1 MATHSDTLARAA
13 ELIERFEGIRTEAY
27 LDPVGIPTI
36 CAGITRYPAGK
47 AVAMGDT
54 CSLEVC
60 RAQLLALLLSE
71 FIPQLGLIPGW
82 SRLGPT
88 RQAVLCS
95 FAWNLGAGFY
105 DSKGFESI
113 TKVLKEGAT
122 NPLIYQQMPQVL
134 GLYVKAGGKTLP
146 GLVNRRQT
154 EAGLWM
160 EEHDP
165 MSQFVCVH
173 STFLKKAPI
182 DSDFL
187 SDSGKQAKSPN
198 QVLSVRRVDEI
209 PSDSHQWW
217 TLDDGQ
223 RWCVYAPHWQ
233 PVSSPKPPAAKV
245 DWSDMGCKLNEFL
258 TVGEVLCYDSRRRP
272 RIGSK
277 EEDNILRI
285 AKEFEAIRRAWGSA
299 IGVTSGYR
307 PEPINTQ
314 VGGVSSSRH
323 VNGDALDIYPSN
335 GDLEGFYKW
344 LKQRW
349 SGGLG
354 DGRRKGFLHIDGRG
368 NGHFSPG
375 GGVQPC
381 AIWDYA

>member
-1 MATHSDTLARAA
+1 MATHPDTLAQAV
-13 ELIERFEGIRTEAY
+13 ELIERFEGVESNAY

-36 CAGITRYPAGK
+36 CAGITKYPGGR

-54 CSLEVC
+54 CSPEVC
-60 RAQLLALLLSE
+60 RAHLLTLLQGSL
-71 FIPQLGLIPGW
+71 IPKLELIPGW
-82 SRLGPT
+82 SRFGPT
-88 RQAVLCS
+88 RQAALCS
-95 FAWNLGAGFY
+95 FGWNLGAGFY
-105 DSKGFESI
+105 GSQGFESI
-113 TKVLKEGAT
+113 SKVLKEGAS

-146 GLVNRRQT
+146 GLVNRRAA
-154 EAGLWM
+154 EADLWM
-160 EEHDP
+160 EGHVP
-165 MSQFVCVH
+165 MTEFICTTD
-173 STFLKKAPI
+173 TFLKKAPI
-182 DSDFL
+182 DQSYL
-187 SDSGKQAKSPN
+187 SDLGKVAKSRN
-198 QVLSVRRVDEI
+198 QVLSVGRVDEI
-209 PSDSHQWW
+209 PRDAHVYW
-217 TLDDGQ
+217 TLNDGE
-223 RWCVYAPHWQ
+223 RWVVYAPHWA
-233 PVSSPKPPAAKV
+233 PVASGSPPRAKV

-285 AKEFEAIRRAWGSA
+285 AKEFEAIRRGWGSA

-307 PEPINTQ
+307 PEPINIQ

-368 NGHFSPG
+368 NGRFSPG
-375 GGVQPC
+375 GGVAPC